1 MNKIKKHS
9 DKFYIQ
15 QVNAEGLGL
24 IPNTKK
30 DLEQDFGSLLYK
42 SLTNTVQYG
51 KKRRYTEE
59 FAEDNRV
66 RVYTPLNASYNTTS
80 LELSLYFVGEKRTS
94 EILTFNDYINTGVMK
109 YWDTA
114 RGIEFYFYCDNITI
128 SDEKMYGNLPYIEAK
143 YTLINIKGKTER
155 I

>member
-1 MNKIKKHS
+1 MSKLEKHS

-15 QVNAEGLGL
+15 QVNAESLGL

-42 SLTNTVQYG
+42 SLTNAVQYG

-59 FAEDNRV
+59 FVEDDKV
-66 RVYTPLNASYNTTS
+66 RVYTPFDAPYNTTS
-80 LELSLYFVGEKRTS
+80 LELSLYFVGEKRIS
-94 EILTFNDYINTGVMK
+94 ENLTFNDYINTGVMK

>member
-1 MNKIKKHS
+1 MNEIKKHS

-15 QVNAEGLGL
+15 QVNTEGFGL

-30 DLEQDFGSLLYK
+30 DLEQDFVSLLYK
-42 SLTNTVQYG
+42 SLTNAVQYG

-59 FAEDNRV
+59 FLEDDKV
-66 RVYTPLNASYNTTS
+66 RVYTPLDAPYNTTS
-80 LELSLYFVGEKRTS
+80 LELSLYFVGEKRIS
-94 EILTFNDYINTGVMK
+94 ENLTFNDYINTGVMK

-128 SDEKMYGNLPYIEAK
+128 SHDTLYGHLPNSEVNYTHKNKLRKITYI
-143 YTLINIKGKTER
+143 
-155 I
+155 

>member
-15 QVNAEGLGL
+15 QVNAESLEL

-30 DLEQDFGSLLYK
+30 DLEQDFLSLIYK
-42 SLTNTVQYG
+42 SLTNTTQYG

-59 FAEDNRV
+59 FVEDDKV
-66 RVYTPLNASYNTTS
+66 RVYTPLDAPYNTTS
-80 LELSLYFVGEKRTS
+80 LELSLYFVGEKRIS
-94 EILTFNDYINTGVMK
+94 ENLTFNDYINKGVMK
-109 YWDTA
+109 YWDNA

-143 YTLINIKGKTER
+143 YTLINIKGKTEL

>member
-1 MNKIKKHS
+1 MNKLEKHS

-15 QVNAEGLGL
+15 QVNAESLEL

-30 DLEQDFGSLLYK
+30 DLEQDFVSLLYK

-59 FAEDNRV
+59 FVEDDKV
-66 RVYTPLNASYNTTS
+66 RVYTPSDASYDTTS
-80 LELSLYFVGEKRTS
+80 LELSLYFVGEKRIS
-94 EILTFNDYINTGVMK
+94 ENLTFNDYINKGVMK

>member
-15 QVNAEGLGL
+15 QVNAESLGL

-30 DLEQDFGSLLYK
+30 DLEQDFLSLIYK
-42 SLTNTVQYG
+42 SLTNTTQYG

-59 FAEDNRV
+59 FAEDDKV
-66 RVYTPLNASYNTTS
+66 RVYTPLDAPYNTTS
-80 LELSLYFVGEKRTS
+80 LELSLYFVGEKRIS
-94 EILTFNDYINTGVMK
+94 ENLTFNDYINKGVMK
-109 YWDTA
+109 YWDNA

>member
-1 MNKIKKHS
+1 MSKLKKHS

-15 QVNAEGLGL
+15 QVNAESLKL

-30 DLEQDFGSLLYK
+30 DLEQDFVSLLYK
-42 SLTNTVQYG
+42 SLTNAVQYG

-59 FAEDNRV
+59 FVEDDKV
-66 RVYTPLNASYNTTS
+66 RVYTPSDASYDTTS
-80 LELSLYFVGEKRTS
+80 LELSMYFVGEKRIS
-94 EILTFNDYINTGVMK
+94 ENLTFNDYINKGVMK